1 MTVRPGEPGSGKW
14 VISVVFLPS
23 TYSSDQ
29 DESVAYFYLL
39 LTAWGIKIS
48 SDFPCSVVTLARIQ
62 DGYYKTE
69 ICKDMVIY
77 SDKHL

>member
-1 MTVRPGEPGSGKW
+1 MDHKCCKW
-14 VISVVFLPS
+14 CSYPAPD
-23 TYSSDQ
+23 SSDQ
-29 DESVAYFYLL
+29 DESVAYFCLL

-62 DGYYKTE
+62 DGYYESE
-69 ICKDMVIY
+69 ICKDMFIY

>member
-1 MTVRPGEPGSGKW
+1 MRPGELGSGKW
-14 VISVVFLPS
+14 IVFVVFLPS

-29 DESVAYFYLL
+29 DESVAYFCLL

-62 DGYYKTE
+62 DGYYKSE
-69 ICKDMVIY
+69 ICKDMFMY